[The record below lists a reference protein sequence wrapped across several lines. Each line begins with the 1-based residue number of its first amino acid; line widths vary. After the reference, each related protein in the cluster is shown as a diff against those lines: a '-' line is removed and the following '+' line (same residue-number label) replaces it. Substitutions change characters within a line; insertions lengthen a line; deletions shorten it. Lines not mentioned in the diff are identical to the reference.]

1 MKKRQ
6 YLYGFA
12 AGLLGLSLFAG
23 CAEDALTGA
32 GGQAEGLTLDLT
44 VSGQPVMSATTRAES
59 DATLNETL
67 VKTVDVFFY
76 EAGSDQLF
84 RHVRATADAQ
94 GKATL
99 ATGTWKDI
107 YSAQSYDV
115 YVLANLHTCDN
126 PVTPAVE
133 SDLSWVK
140 DKDDML
146 SLADTDVNVAR
157 AQGEQ
162 MGQGEPYADKDFLMD
177 GKVTPWNAATQ
188 AANATIPVDL
198 HHAAAK
204 IRVNVSYTEDF
215 LVEGREIIGVY
226 KKPVHY
232 VQDVRA
238 FADGAELTMTDLQGE
253 AVADGFSL
261 ANVTTGEGTGRTDV
275 LYAYTYP
282 NEWGSDIAT
291 RETYILLNI
300 PFGNA
305 DGTSLTGNYYKVP
318 VRVSS
323 NAADLRLDRNT
334 EYTVNVTVN
343 RVGNEELDE
352 PVPLNPQCTIAPWRP
367 VNIDVDGRTPNYLVV
382 SENYIELHN
391 ETDTVVTF
399 FSSDYINVEVTDA
412 YFINK
417 NGQEVRT
424 QGSGWNQTDISDLV
438 TTVYDEQSLTGEI
451 KITSPVPT
459 NVTARYITLQVTNG
473 VSDPQIIEIVQYPL
487 EYISGVPGWF
497 SYAENSQH
505 TRSWPSSLTRINGYA
520 IPQTVRDSLDG
531 RLGNNA
537 DMKSKFY
544 HDDGRIY
551 RIDMSYDGRGEN
563 YYRANDDD
571 DHNNR
576 MYLVQIT
583 STSGN
588 YTVARPAMEGTGE
601 NIVTQSNEENNRLVS
616 PSFML
621 ASQLGTVTVLD
632 WNEAQAHCR
641 AYVEVARYA
650 DGTMRRFADWRLPT
664 YAELQVIAQYQ
675 ETQPDVMDLVLGGAY
690 YWSAHEDRY
699 LLTSNPQAEDPYGGG
714 WGDASNC
721 YTRCIRDVSPED
733 LAEFRSHGIR

>member
-44 VSGQPVMSATTRAES
+44 VSGQPVMSATTRAAS

-177 GKVTPWNAATQ
+177 GKVTAWNAAAQ

-215 LVEGREIIGVY
+215 LVEGREIISVS

-253 AVADGFSL
+253 AVTDGFSL

-300 PFGNA
+300 PFGDA
-305 DGTSLTGNYYKVP
+305 DGTSFTGNYYKVP

-352 PVPLNPQCTIAPWRP
+352 PVTLNPQCTIAPWRTE
-367 VNIDVDGRTPNYLVV
+367 NIDVDGQTPNYLVV

-399 FSSDYINVEVTDA
+399 FSSDYINVEVTEA
-412 YFINK
+412 YYVNK
-417 NGQEVRT
+417 YGAEVDIDKT
-424 QGSGWNQTDISDLV
+424 QIVPTYNP
-438 TTVYDEQSLTGEI
+438 QSLTGEI
-451 KITSPVPT
+451 KISSPVPT
-459 NVTARYITLQVTNG
+459 NVTARYIILQVTNG
-473 VSDPQIIEIVQYPL
+473 VSDPQTIEIVQYPL
-487 EYISGVPGWF
+487 EYISGVPGV
-497 SYAENSQH
+497 YA
-505 TRSWPSSLTRINGYA
+505 TRSDLEAT
-520 IPQTVRDSLDG
+520 
-531 RLGNNA
+531 GNT
-537 DMKSKFY
+537 Y
-544 HDDGRIY
+544 
-551 RIDMSYDGRGEN
+551 EN
-563 YYRANDDD
+563 YVNGTTLTSQPSVSASVFDSKVYENGIYYVGYDRENVGSWRDPIYEYTLTTDGFD
-571 DHNNR
+571 YSHDNNR

-583 STSGN
+583 STSGEH
-588 YTVARPAMEGTGE
+588 TVARPAMEGTGE
-601 NIVTQSNEENNRLVS
+601 DIVTKSNDENNRLVS
-616 PSFML
+616 PMFML
-621 ASQLGTVTVLD
+621 ASQLGTVLTGN
-632 WNEAQAHCR
+632 WSTAQEHCKQ
-641 AYVEVARYA
+641 YVEVAKYP
-650 DGTMRRFADWRLPT
+650 DGTIRRFADWRLPT
-664 YAELQVIAQYQ
+664 FEELKVIAQYQ
-675 ETQPDVMDLVLGGAY
+675 YTQGEVMDEVLAGAR
-690 YWSAHEDRY
+690 YWSAHENRY
-699 LLTSNPQAEDPYGGG
+699 LERDKYTEENPSVGSTGG
-714 WGDASNC
+714 WGGGTTC
-721 YTRCIRDVSPED
+721 YIRCIRDVSPED
-733 LAEFRSHGIR
+733 LEEFRSHGIR